1 MLYDTNEEDGE
12 ERVEEAE
19 EVEKEKKRN
28 AIPGFLLTVYFILKE
43 THFWNSLN

>member
-12 ERVEEAE
+12 EQVEEAE

-28 AIPGFLLTVYFILKE
+28 AIPGFLLTVFFIYLRYVFTYLK
-43 THFWNSLN
+43 